1 LFDVCRK
8 NEKKEGARRG
18 GEGDGEGKRKIDRE
32 KE

>member
-18 GEGDGEGKRKIDRE
+18 GRGTGRGRE
-32 KE
+32 K